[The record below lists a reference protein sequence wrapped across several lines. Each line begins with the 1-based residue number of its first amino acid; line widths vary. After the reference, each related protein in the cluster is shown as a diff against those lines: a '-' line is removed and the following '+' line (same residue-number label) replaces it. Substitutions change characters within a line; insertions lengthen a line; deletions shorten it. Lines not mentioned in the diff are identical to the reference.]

1 MNMKIPAFMDPFIVE
16 VNGKQYKYPAG
27 TEQDVPAEVAAVIE
41 NINDMMP
48 KPAGGSGAAGGV
60 MIVNAV
66 TTDGYSYNTDKTY
79 AAIEAAINAG
89 TEVKVAAYTEG
100 DSTKAWYTL
109 TGTEDGCIYF
119 VSIKDLGLTGIGI
132 STMGVYSDGS
142 VSIDDAEVSKNNPW

>member
-27 TEQDVPAEVAAVIE
+27 TEQDVPAEVAAVIQ
-41 NINDMMP
+41 NINDMTP

-66 TTDGYSYNTDKTY
+66 TADGSSYTTDKTY

-89 TEVKVAAYTEG
+89 TEVKVAAYAEG
-100 DSTKAWYTL
+100 DSTKSWYTL
-109 TGTEDGCIYF
+109 TGTEDGCVYF
-119 VSIKDLGLTGIGI
+119 VSIKDLGLTGISI
-132 STMGVYSDGS
+132 STMGIYSDDS
-142 VSIDDAEVSKNNPW
+142 VTIDDAEVAKSNPW